1 MGIRTVCCRCRRVLV
16 SSNGRRL
23 DGTIFDASLV
33 TRKAE
38 LLAATGDSIDDGDVT
53 WAWCQGC
60 WDAER
65 ASVNVN
71 NVDKEQVS
79 KWLFTLAHGKQS
91 EKVKAKIA
99 GEILH
104 AFSELEK
111 ARDNW
116 KQAADWLRQALELR
130 AEASELRRRRAEK
143 KGEGGERSE
152 G

>member
-23 DGTIFDASLV
+23 GDTCFDSSLV
-33 TRKAE
+33 SKKQE
-38 LLAATGDSIDDGDVT
+38 LLAATGDSIDDENVV

-65 ASVNVN
+65 ASVNVS
-71 NVDKEQVS
+71 KEQVS

-99 GEILH
+99 GEVLY

-111 ARDNW
+111 GRDNW
-116 KQAADWLRQALELR
+116 KQAAGWLKQVLDMSRE
-130 AEASELRRRRAEK
+130 
-143 KGEGGERSE
+143 EGGKAE
-152 G
+152 